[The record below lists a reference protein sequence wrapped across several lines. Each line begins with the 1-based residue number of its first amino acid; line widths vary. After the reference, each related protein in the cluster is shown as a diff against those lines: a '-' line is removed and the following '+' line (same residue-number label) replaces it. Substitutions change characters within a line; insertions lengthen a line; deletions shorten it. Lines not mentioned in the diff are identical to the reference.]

1 MCQQIIFPKL
11 TVKRSEV
18 NYQDL
23 NIRFSRIEK
32 KNTDV
37 KKGFKKISHQEFL
50 FWLSGLRSQHSVHED
65 ASSIPALAQ
74 WLQDPA
80 LLQGVAQAS
89 S

>member
-37 KKGFKKISHQEFL
+37 KKRLQKNLTPG
-50 FWLSGLRSQHSVHED
+50 V
-65 ASSIPALAQ
+65 PVLAQ
-74 WLQDPA
+74 WFEKPT
-80 LLQGVAQAS
+80 
-89 S
+89 